1 MNKETEQSF
10 FRSIQDRFRL
20 FEKKGFSFYPEVQP
34 SFASKIQNCIKPK
47 TEKIK
52 EKTGYVY
59 SDVIEAQVV
68 IPLSGLNPKW
78 F

>member
-1 MNKETEQSF
+1 MKVKLENLKMNKETEQSF

-52 EKTGYVY
+52 EKTKQSAG
-59 SDVIEAQVV
+59 
-68 IPLSGLNPKW
+68 
-78 F
+78 